1 MIKGIYILVFAA
13 ALMSFDA
20 SAWWEKRAD
29 FGSNARHRGTGL
41 SIGNKGYFGLGHYNG
56 AGPNI
61 VMSDWWEYDPATNSW
76 SQKAD
81 YIGNN
86 GNETTA

>member
-29 FGSNARHRGTGL
+29 FGSNARHRGLDYLLVT
-41 SIGNKGYFGLGHYNG
+41 K
-56 AGPNI
+56 
-61 VMSDWWEYDPATNSW
+61 ATL
-76 SQKAD
+76 D
-81 YIGNN
+81 
-86 GNETTA
+86 